1 MSIIELIDSQ
11 LLLLINSCHSS
22 WADGFM
28 MMFTGRFIWIPM
40 YVTLAF
46 ILARSFKP
54 RRALLAFIGIA
65 LAIALA
71 DQICATLIR
80 PLVSRLRPSHPDNP
94 LSVFVTLVNGYR
106 AGSHGFPS
114 CHAANSFALL
124 SYISLVVPRR
134 RLAIFLLIWAVV
146 NCYSRLY
153 LGVHYPGDIIV
164 GATIGTICGTA
175 VALAFRRYIG
185 MPLPAVG
192 SGLRLRQRSESGW
205 SLPFVN
211 RQIYELNFQSLTL
224 SDAAPIVGLATVIV
238 IAAVA
243 L

>member
-40 YVTLAF
+40 YLTLAF

-80 PLVSRLRPSHPDNP
+80 PLAGRLRPSHPDNP
-94 LSVFVTLVNGYR
+94 LSAFVTLVNGYR

-124 SYISLVVPRR
+124 TYISLIVTRR
-134 RLAIFLLIWAVV
+134 RLTVFLLIWAVV

-153 LGVHYPGDIIV
+153 LGVHYPGDILV
-164 GATIGTICGTA
+164 GAAIGSFCGAA
-175 VALAFRRYIG
+175 VAMAFRRFIG
-185 MPLPAVG
+185 MPVPSVG
-192 SGLRLRQRSESGW
+192 AGLSLKRHSGSGW

-211 RQIYELNFQSLTL
+211 RQIYALDFQSITL
-224 SDAAPIVGLATVIV
+224 SDAAPIVGLATVLV